1 MNIHSQP
8 LNYTVNLCYKLAGG
22 AYRARVTA
30 RVQLEW
36 QPESSSFLSSGRRLG
51 VCLAKY
57 RMKKAGKKSDLK
69 AVHKV
74 IFFTKMADIHH
85 RRLLVRIDSE
95 FSENQERM

>member
-30 RVQLEW
+30 KVQLEW
-36 QPESSSFLSSGRRLG
+36 QPESSSFLSIGRRLG

-57 RMKKAGKKSDLK
+57 RMKNNQKLPKKS
-69 AVHKV
+69 AN
-74 IFFTKMADIHH
+74 F
-85 RRLLVRIDSE
+85 LVSCVE
-95 FSENQERM
+95 FQLVK